1 MEKVLIWSQSQDSQ
15 LDMIARDLDFLIRVA
30 LEWVTYYS
38 CPVIEI
44 PTLGVQHSFPN
55 LFPYLLR
62 HVQWARLRVYTHRM
76 LTGCSSLHTNIMWR
90 LNSCYG
96 S

>member
-1 MEKVLIWSQSQDSQ
+1 MENVLIWSQSQDSQ

-30 LEWVTYYS
+30 LEWGTYYS
-38 CPVIEI
+38 FPVIEI

-62 HVQWARLRVYTHRM
+62 HVH
-76 LTGCSSLHTNIMWR
+76 LHTNIIRM
-90 LNSCYG
+90 SDQVETG
-96 S
+96 T